1 MPQNRYFLPTPLKDG
16 DHLFLRDEEHHYLRQ
31 VMRQRVGETIDL
43 INGKGALASGK
54 IVSIEKNETE
64 VALLSVTQS
73 LPPPFSLRLVL
84 GFLKPSHFEYACEK
98 ATELGVGSF
107 CFFPAKLSEKRE
119 ISEQYLKRLQNI
131 TLSATKQCGR
141 LFLPSIV
148 VKERLKD
155 CLDDSLTLFGDL
167 ESGLP
172 LKSLELSPN
181 VSLVIGPE
189 SGFSEQERALLLQ
202 HGAKGVL
209 LHQNTLRAE
218 TAAAMGIA
226 SLFEKLS

>member
-1 MPQNRYFLPTPLKDG
+1 MPQNRYFSPVSMKDG

-43 INGKGALASGK
+43 INGKGTLASGK

-64 VALLSVTQS
+64 VALISVIEQT
-73 LPPPFSLRLVL
+73 PPAFSLRLVL

-98 ATELGVGSF
+98 ATELGVTSF

-148 VKERLKD
+148 VKERLQE
-155 CLDDSLTLFGDL
+155 CLDDSLMLFGDL
-167 ESGLP
+167 EASIP
-172 LKSLELSPN
+172 IKSLELSSSI
-181 VSLVIGPE
+181 SLVIGPE
-189 SGFSEQERALLLQ
+189 SGFSDQERMLLLQ
-202 HGAKGVL
+202 KGAKGVL